1 MVRYKS
7 KGIFDT
13 FFDNRTSLIIQ
24 YDNGDISKKEFL
36 ESNFDFAQE
45 MNIKP
50 FYKIDSY
57 EKGMYNYQYYN
68 VLAKYYNM
76 LAKDIRRTAKHKKYY
91 NYYRNI
97 GNNYYHEKDKAT
109 LHLLRYLKF
118 KNVEAYFIKMESKF
132 LEDKLYEIV
141 LLDYKE
147 AIFHSKSPWLLRI
160 LKEEGVFLEEKK
172 KSLIDDYINERY

>member
-1 MVRYKS
+1 MFDDFFEQRSYL
-7 KGIFDT
+7 IFQ
-13 FFDNRTSLIIQ
+13 FE
-24 YDNGDISKKEFL
+24 GGEISKKEFL
-36 ESNFDFAQE
+36 EQNYNLVRKT
-45 MNIKP
+45 NIRP
-50 FYKIDSY
+50 FLRIDSY

-141 LLDYKE
+141 
-147 AIFHSKSPWLLRI
+147 
-160 LKEEGVFLEEKK
+160 
-172 KSLIDDYINERY
+172 